1 MKHKFPWLH
10 KVKNENTLMF
20 KMTGDLASIQVGNL
34 ILNNV
39 DSIILVSFLGPV
51 MVSIYSSY
59 IFITR
64 YLNEISAKIEL
75 SVVNSFGNIYAKGD
89 NLKVY
94 SLFKELLVIFIAL
107 VFSFGI
113 TFSLGIRSFVNLW
126 IGKSNYILEYNTIIL
141 FTLISML
148 YIISLPLLSLIN
160 SKGLFKD
167 NKYIIFISAISNIVI
182 SIILVNIYGLNGL
195 LIGTVIAFLVNVI
208 LKIRIIENKILNN
221 IKHNSLYVTYLII
234 IILLV
239 FILYLIKPIE
249 LILFNNLSNIIMTII
264 VLLLIFI
271 FLTIIIFSILC
282 IFSNNAN
289 TLYKRIRDLVKRK

>member
-1 MKHKFPWLH
+1 
-10 KVKNENTLMF
+10 
-20 KMTGDLASIQVGNL
+20 
-34 ILNNV
+34 
-39 DSIILVSFLGPV
+39 
-51 MVSIYSSY
+51 
-59 IFITR
+59 
-64 YLNEISAKIEL
+64 
-75 SVVNSFGNIYAKGD
+75 
-89 NLKVY
+89 
-94 SLFKELLVIFIAL
+94 
-107 VFSFGI
+107 
-113 TFSLGIRSFVNLW
+113 
-126 IGKSNYILEYNTIIL
+126 
-141 FTLISML
+141 ML

-264 VLLLIFI
+264 VLMLIFI

-289 TLYKRIRDLVKRK
+289 TLSKRIRDLVKRK

>member
-1 MKHKFPWLH
+1 MG
-10 KVKNENTLMF
+10 NEKYVMLVNDIN
-20 KMTGDLASIQVGNL
+20 KD
-34 ILNNV
+34 
-39 DSIILVSFLGPV
+39 DS
-51 MVSIYSSY
+51 Y
-59 IFITR
+59 
-64 YLNEISAKIEL
+64 EIEL
-75 SVVNSFGNIYAKGD
+75 LCSFE
-89 NLKVY
+89 
-94 SLFKELLVIFIAL
+94 FE
-107 VFSFGI
+107 
-113 TFSLGIRSFVNLW
+113 
-126 IGKSNYILEYNTIIL
+126 
-141 FTLISML
+141 
-148 YIISLPLLSLIN
+148 
-160 SKGLFKD
+160 D

-208 LKIRIIENKILNN
+208 FNIRIIENKILNN

-264 VLLLIFI
+264 VLMLIFI

-289 TLYKRIRDLVKRK
+289 TLYKRIRDLVKKK

>member
-1 MKHKFPWLH
+1 
-10 KVKNENTLMF
+10 
-20 KMTGDLASIQVGNL
+20 
-34 ILNNV
+34 
-39 DSIILVSFLGPV
+39 
-51 MVSIYSSY
+51 
-59 IFITR
+59 
-64 YLNEISAKIEL
+64 
-75 SVVNSFGNIYAKGD
+75 
-89 NLKVY
+89 
-94 SLFKELLVIFIAL
+94 
-107 VFSFGI
+107 
-113 TFSLGIRSFVNLW
+113 
-126 IGKSNYILEYNTIIL
+126 
-141 FTLISML
+141 ML

-195 LIGTVIAFLVNVI
+195 LIGTVIAFSVNVI

-249 LILFNNLSNIIMTII
+249 LILFNKLSNIIMTII
-264 VLLLIFI
+264 VLMLIFI

>member
-1 MKHKFPWLH
+1 
-10 KVKNENTLMF
+10 
-20 KMTGDLASIQVGNL
+20 
-34 ILNNV
+34 
-39 DSIILVSFLGPV
+39 
-51 MVSIYSSY
+51 
-59 IFITR
+59 
-64 YLNEISAKIEL
+64 
-75 SVVNSFGNIYAKGD
+75 
-89 NLKVY
+89 
-94 SLFKELLVIFIAL
+94 
-107 VFSFGI
+107 
-113 TFSLGIRSFVNLW
+113 
-126 IGKSNYILEYNTIIL
+126 
-141 FTLISML
+141 ML

-271 FLTIIIFSILC
+271 LLTIIIFSILC